1 MLKQKLFFG
10 RMALTTLLLNYFVII
25 WGGFVSASGSGD
37 GCGASWPTCPDLATP
52 SSATFV
58 EFFHRATSGL
68 ALLFVIALVILARRH
83 FSPTQLARRA
93 AIWSGVFI
101 VTESL
106 LGAGLV
112 LFRWVDTNESVARAI
127 VQPIHLINT
136 FLLMGA
142 LLLTVL
148 GSRGETLPRHLSRR
162 LLPVLI
168 GLVVVSSFGTF
179 ASLASTL
186 FPSETFLAGVQKDF
200 TRNAHYLIQLRI
212 WHPILAT
219 LLGGYLFWL
228 TRQFDH
234 AELAFGI
241 LLLYMLQFA
250 LGGLNAMLLTPIWL
264 QMVHLGM
271 AHLLWLGVITLTV
284 QAREVM
290 SVTIVT

>member
-1 MLKQKLFFG
+1 MKKLSL
-10 RMALTTLLLNYFVII
+10 ATLLLNYFVII

-37 GCGASWPTCPDLATP
+37 GCGASWPTCPELVTP

-68 ALLFVIALVILARRH
+68 ALLFVLALVILARRH
-83 FSPTQLARRA
+83 YDKTHLARRA

-101 VTESL
+101 ITESL

-112 LFRWVDTNESVARAI
+112 LFRWVDTNESIARAI

-148 GSRGETLPRHLSRR
+148 GSRGATLPHHLSRR

-186 FPSETFLAGVQKDF
+186 FPSETFLEGVQKDF
-200 TRNAHYLIQLRI
+200 VRNAHYLIQLRI

-219 LLGGYLFWL
+219 LLGGYLYWL
-228 TRQFDH
+228 TRQFEGS
-234 AELAFGI
+234 ELAFGV
-241 LLLYMLQFA
+241 LLLYALQFGM
-250 LGGLNAMLLTPIWL
+250 GGLNAILLAPIWL
-264 QMVHLGM
+264 QMVHLGI
-271 AHLLWLGVITLTV
+271 AHLLWLGVIKLSV
-284 QAREVM
+284 QAKEM
-290 SVTIVT
+290 ISVTVVI